1 MENAYFVIDDALSH
15 SSREGFVV
23 MLGDPDTAIGV
34 QRGEFLTL
42 KEAERFLKV
51 RERVDTYYRVFLA
64 RRHGAHK
71 VKFVRIGGMLVF
83 DNGIDHRARMASA
96 PEVAKFR
103 ICGDHYEY
111 CVIGTQYG
119 YIHTSSGTVRTWKT
133 ASGARHMI
141 ERYQPL

>member
-1 MENAYFVIDDALSH
+1 MKNAYFVIDDALWH

-23 MLGDPDTAIGV
+23 MLGDPDAAIGTC
-34 QRGEFLTL
+34 RGEFLTL
-42 KEAERFLKV
+42 KDAERFLKDH
-51 RERVDTYYRVFLA
+51 EGAETYYRVFLA
-64 RRHGAHK
+64 RRHGEHK

-83 DNGIDHRARMASA
+83 DNGMDYRARTAPA

-103 ICGDHYEY
+103 VCGEHYEY